1 MIFGN
6 HAASVAAAS
15 LTLLKC
21 AGAEAELRL
30 RLRQWGQCWGLHGGC
45 GIGQWGQCLRLRGG
59 AASARIDQQRVQMLL
74 LLHALRESV
83 AAWLEA
89 VGRAGRTGRVDGL
102 HRHSTAAERRGEDEP
117 GERCAGEGACYVLP
131 FLKKWYPSAGGRLFG
146 IGGMIEGWGFR
157 FRRVMGSVHKLD
169 YGHKFA
175 GAGSAPVV
183 ARGAEA
189 GDCCGLAGAGVIG
202 IGGGTALRRECE
214 PGFCVAQALSRTG
227 QHRGSSATGAGD
239 GDAGSAVRA
248 LTGVDERVD
257 RN

>member
-1 MIFGN
+1 MFVRVKKI
-6 HAASVAAAS
+6 
-15 LTLLKC
+15 
-21 AGAEAELRL
+21 GAYEYLYLVENAREGGRHVQRVIKALGR
-30 RLRQWGQCWGLHGGC
+30 RDEVETSGLIDGL
-45 GIGQWGQCLRLRGG
+45 I
-59 AASARIDQQRVQMLL
+59 ASAARHSRRSIVLSSFYRGDLP
-74 LLHALRESV
+74 E
-83 AAWLEA
+83 
-89 VGRAGRTGRVDGL
+89 L
-102 HRHSTAAERRGEDEP
+102 HRLSIGPDLVVR
-117 GERCAGEGACYVLP
+117 
-131 FLKKWYPSAGGRLFG
+131 YPSAGGRLFG

-175 GAGSAPVV
+175 GSASAPVV

-189 GDCCGLAGAGVIG
+189 GDCCGLAGTGVIG

-214 PGFCVAQALSRTG
+214 PGFCLAQALSRTG
-227 QHRGSSATGAGD
+227 QHISSSATGAGD

>member
-1 MIFGN
+1 MIPVPSG
-6 HAASVAAAS
+6 V
-15 LTLLKC
+15 
-21 AGAEAELRL
+21 
-30 RLRQWGQCWGLHGGC
+30 
-45 GIGQWGQCLRLRGG
+45 
-59 AASARIDQQRVQMLL
+59 RV
-74 LLHALRESV
+74 
-83 AAWLEA
+83 WLA
-89 VGRAGRTGRVDGL
+89 VGRTDMRKGMNGLALQVQEVLGRDPHVGDLYVF
-102 HRHSTAAERRGEDEP
+102 RG
-117 GERCAGEGACYVLP
+117 
-131 FLKKWYPSAGGRLFG
+131 YPSAGGRLFG

-175 GAGSAPVV
+175 GSASAPVV

-227 QHRGSSATGAGD
+227 QHISSSATGAGD